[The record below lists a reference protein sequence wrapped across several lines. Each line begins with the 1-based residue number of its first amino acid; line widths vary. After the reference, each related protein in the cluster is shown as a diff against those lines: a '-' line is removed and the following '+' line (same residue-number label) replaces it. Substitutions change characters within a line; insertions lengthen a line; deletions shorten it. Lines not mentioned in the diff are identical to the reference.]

1 MNEARPQVGDLKYY
15 EMLEQ
20 LQALDFVLVELNL
33 FLDTHPN
40 DLKSIEQFNKLTQ
53 ERTVLA
59 KQFQELY
66 GPAQNFGRAYS
77 KYPFEWAEGPGLG
90 RFNNDGMARGAA
102 FHLMHALMKR
112 KSENKEAEEPMWVYE
127 NFSIRC
133 ASVNVIREWQ
143 DFDGAVWRR

>member
-1 MNEARPQVGDLKYY
+1 M
-15 EMLEQ
+15 
-20 LQALDFVLVELNL
+20 ELNL

-66 GPAQNFGRAYS
+66 GPRKILAVLIPSIRLN
-77 KYPFEWAEGPGLG
+77 GPRVLGLG

-102 FHLMHALMKR
+102 FSPYACDPHEEEKR
-112 KSENKEAEEPMWVYE
+112 EQGGGRAHVG
-127 NFSIRC
+127 I
-133 ASVNVIREWQ
+133 
-143 DFDGAVWRR
+143 